1 MSVLDIVFIIPIV
14 WLAYNGFKKGLIV
27 ELATFFAL
35 ILGVYVSLYFSDITA
50 EFLSNTANM
59 KTKYLSLISFI
70 VTFILVVL
78 AVNLIGKLV
87 SKLIDTAALGFI
99 NKSAGGLFGILKA
112 VVFLSFLLF
121 FVLKVDKKHVVLSKT
136 LTEESLF
143 YPYIQPFAPELIAIY
158 GELDFENMDTDD
170 ITDKV
175 LHTDI

>member
-35 ILGVYVSLYFSDITA
+35 IIGVYVSLYFSDITA

-78 AVNLIGKLV
+78 AVNLIGKLI
-87 SKLIDTAALGFI
+87 SKVVDMAALGFI
-99 NKSAGGLFGILKA
+99 NKSAGGVFGILKA
-112 VVFLSFLLF
+112 VIFLSFLLF
-121 FVLKVDKKHVVLSKT
+121 FVQKVDKKHVILSKD
-136 LTEESLF
+136 LTEGSLF
-143 YPYIQPFAPELIAIY
+143 YPYIQPFAPELIDIY
-158 GELDFENMDTDD
+158 GEIDFGNIDADD

-175 LHTDI
+175 LHPDI